1 MNDLPGEE
9 KQFPTE
15 ELPEKTDEMSG
26 DSDVEQEAAES
37 AETALATGTEV
48 LEETAPDEPEPVAEE
63 AGTSEKKP
71 DEKKASTPKKKRK
84 KKSAKRYALEF
95 FIKIAITAAV
105 VVILLVFVVG
115 VHVNHG
121 NASYPM
127 IKDGD
132 LVITYKLGK
141 PDLGEEIAYRHDGEL
156 RFGRIVAKAGD
167 EVEITDQC
175 LKVNGY
181 NVVEDVVY
189 PTTAEGAVITFPY
202 IVPEGAVFVLNDFR
216 SDPEDSR
223 TYGAIP
229 TSDVEGEVI
238 FILRRRGI

>member
-15 ELPEKTDEMSG
+15 ELPEKEDEMSG

-37 AETALATGTEV
+37 AETALVSDPGAA
-48 LEETAPDEPEPVAEE
+48 EETASDEPETATEKSEE
-63 AGTSEKKP
+63 TEKKP

-121 NASYPM
+121 NAAYPM

-141 PDLGEEIAYRHDGEL
+141 PGAGEEIAYRHDGEL
-156 RFGRIVAKAGD
+156 KFGRIVAKEGD

-175 LKVNGY
+175 LTVNGY
-181 NVVEDVVY
+181 NIVEDVVY
-189 PTTAEGAVITFPY
+189 PTTSEGAVITFPY
-202 IVPEGAVFVLNDFR
+202 IVPQGTVFVLNDFR

-223 TYGAIP
+223 TYGAISR
-229 TSDVEGEVI
+229 SDVEGEVI

>member
-9 KQFPTE
+9 KLVPTE
-15 ELPEKTDEMSG
+15 ELLENADAVSG
-26 DSDVEQEAAES
+26 DSDAEKAAEG
-37 AETALATGTEV
+37 A
-48 LEETAPDEPEPVAEE
+48 DC
-63 AGTSEKKP
+63 SEKKP
-71 DEKKASTPKKKRK
+71 DEKTSKPKKKRK

-156 RFGRIVAKAGD
+156 KFGRIVAKEGD

-202 IVPEGAVFVLNDFR
+202 IVPEGTVFVLNDFR

-229 TSDVEGEVI
+229 RSDVEGEVI

>member
-15 ELPEKTDEMSG
+15 ELPEKEDEMSG

-37 AETALATGTEV
+37 AETALVSDPGVA
-48 LEETAPDEPEPVAEE
+48 EETASDEPETATEKSEE
-63 AGTSEKKP
+63 TEKKP

-156 RFGRIVAKAGD
+156 KFGRIVAKAGD

-189 PTTAEGAVITFPY
+189 PTTSEGAVITFPY
-202 IVPEGAVFVLNDFR
+202 IVPQGTVFVLNDFR

-229 TSDVEGEVI
+229 RSDVEGEII
-238 FILRRRGI
+238 FIMRRRGI

>member
-1 MNDLPGEE
+1 M
-9 KQFPTE
+9 
-15 ELPEKTDEMSG
+15 
-26 DSDVEQEAAES
+26 
-37 AETALATGTEV
+37 
-48 LEETAPDEPEPVAEE
+48 
-63 AGTSEKKP
+63 
-71 DEKKASTPKKKRK
+71 
-84 KKSAKRYALEF
+84 
-95 FIKIAITAAV
+95 

-229 TSDVEGEVI
+229 RSDVEGEVI
-238 FILRRRGI
+238 FIMRRRGI

>member
-48 LEETAPDEPEPVAEE
+48 PEETVPDEPEPVAEE

-229 TSDVEGEVI
+229 RSDVEGEVI
-238 FILRRRGI
+238 FIMRRRGI